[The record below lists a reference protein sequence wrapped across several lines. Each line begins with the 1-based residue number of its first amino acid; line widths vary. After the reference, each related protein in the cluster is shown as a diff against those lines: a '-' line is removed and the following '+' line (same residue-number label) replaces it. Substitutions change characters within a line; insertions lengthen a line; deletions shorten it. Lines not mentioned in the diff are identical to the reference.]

1 LTTVEKPRE
10 ALFTL
15 LLDYGITSI
24 GSKAKPKELPV
35 LKNKFQQL
43 LVHMLLTNNVIRIT
57 SSKGWTTLYEEPWN
71 NTIFTLCKREVRTI
85 HVLGEVRAVYPGED
99 MGLTIRLEQ
108 LMQLIPQPIKPLFIV
123 DLKYWNILLDKE
135 KNLLLNQISFTLS
148 VLREYLWDLNLAL
161 TSTPLDIV
169 DKINQFS
176 GHNKI
181 RIEHRSLDKVI
192 EEYKT
197 SKIVVLDPNAEE
209 PLMPRDL
216 DEVEVYIVG
225 GIVDKIVPR
234 QGLTSTL
241 AREYGLPTRKVVL
254 RGSII
259 GVPCRINKI
268 VEIILKAKYETH
280 KDIDLAIK
288 LSQSRI
294 DARWRA
300 YREIIEYTRRQGRLT
315 IPRTLYDELSK
326 WLNLSWKDF
335 IQAAKMA
342 RTEIT

>member
-1 LTTVEKPRE
+1 LTMLEKPRE

-15 LLDYGITSI
+15 LLNYGTTSI
-24 GSKAKPKELPV
+24 GSKAKPKELPI

-43 LVHMLLTNNVIRIT
+43 LIHMLLINNVIRIT
-57 SSKGWTTLYEEPWN
+57 NSKGWTTLYEEPWN
-71 NTIFTLCKREVRTI
+71 NMVFTLHKREVKTI
-85 HVLGEVRAVYPGED
+85 HELGEVGAVYPGED
-99 MGLTIRLEQ
+99 KGLTIRLEQ

-123 DLKYWNILLDKE
+123 DLKYWNLLLDKE

-148 VLREYLWDLNLAL
+148 ILREYLWDLNLAL
-161 TSTPLDIV
+161 TSTPINIV

-181 RIEHRSLDKVI
+181 RIEHKSLDKVI

-197 SKIVVLDPNAEE
+197 DKIIVLDPNAEK
-209 PLMPRDL
+209 PLTPRDL
-216 DEVEVYIVG
+216 DEAEVYVVG
-225 GIVDKIVPR
+225 GIVDKIIPR

-254 RGSII
+254 RGSVI

-268 VEIILKAKYETH
+268 VEIILRAKYETH

-300 YREIIEYTRRQGRLT
+300 YREIIEYTKKQGRLT
-315 IPRTLYDELSK
+315 IPRTLYNEFSE

-342 RTEIT
+342 RTKIT